1 MQIGEIIRFLRTH
14 KKMSQSEVAEQLNV
28 RVMNISNWE
37 RGISQPPAE
46 KIMEFSQLF
55 QVSIDTLFGRTTLE
69 SFTNQNVYEIRDL
82 ALELQTVMN
91 DLKKEDIDRI
101 FRFVYDLKIMNLRK
115 QFSYD
120 TFEVESCIQR
130 LLQQPNNAVYE
141 LAKYCKRLVDEFG
154 AIHGNNQ
161 KELLFNCVLLVAL
174 KQEDTPEFK
183 NIQRGIYEELLPPDL
198 FIIAWRKGDTS
209 LKELAERFNVSYEF
223 ALEATAYYKTA
234 KGDTCSVDK
243 YLINF
248 QQTLMTGLLA
258 ITEKVEVEL
267 TEARELFPVGKLA
280 EAVLLNRTVESYT
293 KEAESGQK

>member
-14 KKMSQSEVAEQLNV
+14 KKMSQSEVAAHLDV

-69 SFTNQNVYEIRDL
+69 SFTNQNIYEIRDL

-115 QFSYD
+115 QFNYD
-120 TFEVESCIQR
+120 AFEVESSIK
-130 LLQQPNNAVYE
+130 LLLEQPNNAVYE

-161 KELLFNCVLLVAL
+161 KQLLFDSVLLVEL
-174 KQEDTPEFK
+174 KQENTPEFK
-183 NIQRGIYEELLPPDL
+183 NVQRGIYEELLPLDL

-209 LKELAERFNVSYEF
+209 LKEMAERFNVSYEF
-223 ALEATAYYKTA
+223 VLEATAYYKTA
-234 KGDTCSVDK
+234 QGNTCSVND
-243 YLINF
+243 YFIDF
-248 QQTLMTGLLA
+248 QQTLTTDWLT
-258 ITEKVEVEL
+258 ITEKSDVELAEPREVFPVSKL
-267 TEARELFPVGKLA
+267 TEAI
-280 EAVLLNRTVESYT
+280 LLNRAVDSYS
-293 KEAESGQK
+293 KEAGI

>member
-14 KKMSQSEVAEQLNV
+14 KKMSQSEVAAYLDV

-46 KIMEFSQLF
+46 KIKEFSQLF

-69 SFTNQNVYEIRDL
+69 SFTNQNIYEIRDL

-115 QFSYD
+115 QFNYD
-120 TFEVESCIQR
+120 AFEVESSIKL
-130 LLQQPNNAVYE
+130 LLQQSNNAVYE

-161 KELLFNCVLLVAL
+161 KQLLFDSVLLVEL
-174 KQEDTPEFK
+174 KQENTPEFK
-183 NIQRGIYEELLPPDL
+183 NVQRGIYEELLPLDL

-209 LKELAERFNVSYEF
+209 LKEMAERFNVSYEF
-223 ALEATAYYKTA
+223 VLEATAYYKTA
-234 KGDTCSVDK
+234 QGDTCSVND
-243 YLINF
+243 YFINF
-248 QQTLMTGLLA
+248 QQTLTTDWLT
-258 ITEKVEVEL
+258 ITEKSDVELAEPREVFPVSKL
-267 TEARELFPVGKLA
+267 TEAI
-280 EAVLLNRTVESYT
+280 LLNRAVDSYS
-293 KEAESGQK
+293 KEAGI